1 MALKEL
7 VATIARALVD
17 DPEGVE
23 VTELD
28 GDRSQVLELR
38 VGDGDIG
45 KVIGKDGRTAQSIR
59 TILLAASTKI
69 GRRVHLDIVD

>member
-7 VATIARALVD
+7 VSTIARALVD
-17 DPEGVE
+17 DPDGVG
-23 VTELD
+23 VTEVD
-28 GDRSQVLELR
+28 GDRNAVLELR
-38 VGDGDIG
+38 VGEGDIG